1 MKSLKYKKYYAKTPN
16 IELFYRIFIVF
27 IAYILTIVTIIPSH
41 IQRIDLPVVGETVDE
56 PLIVKKNT
64 RYKNDAEMEKRIE
77 YAKLQTS
84 PIFNMP
90 SLALENAE
98 RTIKNIFSFIR
109 ISQDEKINIDD
120 MYYDFINRFN
130 ISINKNVFSSIVL
143 DRDNIDYESKFL
155 YLVNYFYEKPVLSR
169 SNITDEIYELIKNNG
184 ILINKYDNYLEEY
197 YIIKK
202 DDIFFLED
210 LKIKPII
217 KSEFE
222 NLSKT
227 NINILTT
234 FIKTFLSDNIFYNA
248 NATLSLSKDLMK
260 NVDPVY
266 INLKKGYTIL
276 EAGEKVTESKA
287 NLILHIY
294 SDTSVYSIIKLISNA
309 LLILSIFTFLAFILV
324 YNKLDIYTDIKK
336 YTFVV
341 FEYIIIILI
350 LNFAINNWVYLLNNT
365 YIPFYIY
372 TFIPMFSIINVL
384 LGTRKEVSI
393 ALTTSLCLLTGNITS
408 ASISETFILF
418 VVSVLASVF
427 AKNIN
432 KRSGILLIGVLIGFS
447 YILASILNIANY
459 TNVNITHATL
469 ILSFLSGIAQSLTIM
484 IFLPAFEYLLNT
496 ATIFKLQ
503 ELADLNNPLLR
514 ELQKKAPG
522 TYHHSLNLG
531 ALVETIARD
540 IGENPKLACVSG
552 YYHDIGKLENPLF
565 FIENTNINE
574 NRHNGL
580 KPTLSTSII
589 KSHVKS
595 GVEIAKKHKLP
606 KEVINA
612 IKEHHG
618 TSFIRYF
625 YSKALEEN
633 PNVDKAIFVYPGPKP
648 QSKITAIIMLIDSIE
663 AASRTLIQPKRE
675 DIEDLI
681 KSIINDKIVTGELND
696 SGLTL
701 KDIDKIEKL
710 TFKHVITSFHERI
723 KYPKIE
729 EKKVTK
735 NN

>member
-1 MKSLKYKKYYAKTPN
+1 MKSLKNKKYYAKTPN

-27 IAYILTIVTIIPSH
+27 IAYIITIITIMPSH
-41 IQRIDLPVVGETVDE
+41 IQRIDLPIVGETVTE
-56 PLIVKKNT
+56 ALIVKKDT
-64 RYKNDAEMEKRIE
+64 RYKNDAEMQKRIE

-84 PIFNMP
+84 PVFDMP
-90 SLALENAE
+90 SSTLENAE
-98 RTIKNIFSFIR
+98 QTIKNIFSFIR
-109 ISQDEKINIDD
+109 ISQDEKVSIDD

-130 ISINKNVFSSIVL
+130 IAINKNVFSKIVL
-143 DRDNIDYESKFL
+143 DKDSIDYESKLL
-155 YLVNYFYEKPVLSR
+155 YLVKYFYDKPVLSR
-169 SNITDEIYELIKNNG
+169 SSITDEVSELIVNNG
-184 ILINKYDNYLEEY
+184 ILINRHGNYLEEY
-197 YIIKK
+197 YIVEK
-202 DDIFFLED
+202 DDILFLED
-210 LKIKPII
+210 LNIDI
-217 KSEFE
+217 KSIIESKFQ
-222 NLSKT
+222 NLNRA
-227 NINILTT
+227 NINTLST
-234 FIKTFLSDNIFYNA
+234 FINTFLSDTIFYNA
-248 NATLSLSKDLMK
+248 NATLKISKNLMES
-260 NVDPVY
+260 VPPVY

-276 EAGEKVTESKA
+276 EAGEKVTESKV
-287 NLILHIY
+287 NLISHIY
-294 SDTSVYSIIKLISNA
+294 NDTSVYSIVKLISNA
-309 LLILSIFTFLAFILV
+309 LLILFIFAFLGFILV
-324 YNKLDIYTDIKK
+324 YNKLELYTDIKK

-350 LNFAINNWVYLLNNT
+350 LNFAINNWVYLLDNT

-418 VVSVLASVF
+418 IVSVLASVF

-432 KRSGILLIGVLIGFS
+432 KRTSILLIGVLIGFAYMLTS
-447 YILASILNIANY
+447 LLNISNY
-459 TNVNITHATL
+459 TNFNITHVTL
-469 ILSFLSGIAQSLTIM
+469 ILSFLSGIVQSLTIM
-484 IFLPAFEYLLNT
+484 IFLPVFEYLLNT
-496 ATIFKLQ
+496 ATIFRLQ

-531 ALVETIARD
+531 TLVETIARD

-565 FIENTNINE
+565 FIENTNIHE

-595 GVEIAKKHKLP
+595 GVEIAKKYKLP

-633 PNVDKAIFVYPGPKP
+633 PNVDKALFIYPGPKP

-663 AASRTLIQPKRE
+663 AASRTLLQPKRE
-675 DIEDLI
+675 DIEGLI

-710 TFKHVITSFHERI
+710 TFKQVITSFHERI

-729 EKKVTK
+729 DKR
-735 NN
+735 